1 MGLPHSN
8 LQLHPQDC
16 TVGATHIL
24 KVFSED
30 DMTPDFRELLVSQD
44 TQDPDVKMQTQA
56 TDEKTNITDET
67 TMLDDT
73 TSNTTEKLVLA
84 NVSVAVHQ
92 ASEEVLPQDKK
103 IPNPNEEVDVVD
115 REDHVTQ
122 YLSDL
127 LVNTDSEITSLQA
140 TETED
145 DREGLRK
152 PCEAKA
158 PGDEENKV

>member
-1 MGLPHSN
+1 MLAMLVVAALTRISCVHAMPYNQFG
-8 LQLHPQDC
+8 
-16 TVGATHIL
+16 THIL

-44 TQDPDVKMQTQA
+44 TQDPDVKVQTQA
-56 TDEKTNITDET
+56 TDEKTNITEET

-92 ASEEVLPQDKK
+92 VSEEVLPQDKK

-145 DREGLRK
+145 DREGI
-152 PCEAKA
+152 ESA
-158 PGDEENKV
+158 ETM

>member
-1 MGLPHSN
+1 MLTMLVVAALTRISCIHSMPYN
-8 LQLHPQDC
+8 NQY
-16 TVGATHIL
+16 GSHIL

-44 TQDPDVKMQTQA
+44 TQDREVKKPTQA
-56 TDEKTNITDET
+56 TDEKLNVTDET
-67 TMLDDT
+67 TMRGDNT
-73 TSNTTEKLVLA
+73 TTEKPA
-84 NVSVAVHQ
+84 NISIPIQ
-92 ASEEVLPQDKK
+92 QNSEETQPQDKK
-103 IPNPNEEVDVVD
+103 ILNPNDEVDVVD

-145 DREGLRK
+145 DREGI
-152 PCEAKA
+152 ESA
-158 PGDEENKV
+158 ETI